1 MGLALV
7 EVVME
12 IEEAFALKIPDQQ
25 ASQMVTVGDVY
36 EFILENTTVPPTAAI
51 CLSAVTFYR
60 LRRAAREL
68 GQQARLRPHA
78 ATKQWLPARQRRSF
92 WARLAQRAQ
101 LKLPPLRRP
110 PWLVTICSGIGIL
123 LAGLTCLLT
132 YLSLGNPFLA
142 FCAILVAAAGLWF
155 LLARLTLPFAV
166 HPAPGFQTLR
176 GLAETTMGLNFKK
189 LSEQYRGAHENDVW
203 IALRAIIVEQ
213 LGVPAEKV
221 VPTATW
227 VKDLGC
233 D

>member
-1 MGLALV
+1 MGLAIV
-7 EVVME
+7 ELVME
-12 IEEAFALKIPDQQ
+12 IEEAFALKIPDRS

-36 EFILENTTVPPTAAI
+36 EFILANTVVPPTAAV

-60 LRRAAREL
+60 LRRAARAL
-68 GQQARLRPHA
+68 GQQERLRPRDE
-78 ATKQWLPARQRRSF
+78 TKQWLPARQRRSF
-92 WARLAQRAQ
+92 WASLANRAQ

-110 PWLVTICSGIGIL
+110 PWLVTICGGIGIL
-123 LAGLTCLLT
+123 LAGFAGLLT
-132 YLSLGNPFLA
+132 YLSSGNPILA
-142 FCAILVAAAGLWF
+142 FCAIIVAAAGLWF

-176 GLAETTMGLNFKK
+176 GLAETTMGLNFKR

-203 IALRAIIVEQ
+203 IALRAIIAEQ

-221 VPTATW
+221 VPAATW